1 MLLAKAV
8 RLEKIDEKKKIK
20 STRVFIEI
28 EKKKTKEKKLNE
40 REKKEKQVFEVEKGN
55 VGPAPHVYTN

>member
-20 STRVFIEI
+20 NTGVFIEI
-28 EKKKTKEKKLNE
+28 EKKKQTKEKKLNE
-40 REKKEKQVFEVEKGN
+40 REKKETGV
-55 VGPAPHVYTN
+55 